1 MSVTVEN
8 QAITLRTGLLVKWR
22 FFNSYENPDFQQRCA
37 CAFLSESR
45 VGCEAIGK
53 FEFEPQ
59 DFRWIV

>member
-1 MSVTVEN
+1 MSVDVIRRLRSEPVNERYGDFSTVTRILIFSN
-8 QAITLRTGLLVKWR
+8 AALAL
-22 FFNSYENPDFQQRCA
+22 
-37 CAFLSESR
+37 FLSESR